1 MLLYYIFNII
11 TVFLALA
18 FVLVHLVVALSAY
31 LNGKNRSGTGFILAG
46 AIVGFSALLILS
58 EWRLAIYLWLFGSS
72 MIFCGAVMNGK
83 NNKKFNK
90 SHHQIRFVID
100 LLITIL
106 LYISLYLL

>member
-1 MLLYYIFNII
+1 MLLYFLII
-11 TVFLALA
+11 YYFAFA

-72 MIFCGAVMNGK
+72 MISCGAVMNAT
-83 NNKKFNK
+83 NNENFND
-90 SHHQIRFVID
+90 SHKQICFLIYLIITF
-100 LLITIL
+100 LLF
-106 LYISLYLL
+106 ISLTFFII